1 VKYPRPLLTLGIWLA
16 SLLFCVLVIVQTHFV
31 ADLSAFMPSAP
42 NQRQQLLMD
51 QLHDG
56 VIARLIMIGI
66 EGGDPGERARL
77 SRELATNL
85 RNTKLFV
92 GIQNGD
98 AATQEKDR
106 TYLFDNRY
114 LLSPDTTPEQ
124 FTVKG
129 LHSSITNS
137 IAALSGDAG
146 LILKRLLPRD
156 PTGATIQLLDQFSGE
171 SQPKSIKG
179 VWASRDGRRAL
190 LLAHTRAAGSDIDAQ
205 SRAINTI
212 QQAFDKIPGRSVD
225 AKLVM
230 SGASVISV
238 SSRNTIQSEVR
249 RLATASL
256 ILVIVLLLVVYR
268 SVTLLVLGL
277 LPVISGALSAL
288 LR

>member
-1 VKYPRPLLTLGIWLA
+1 MKYPRSLLTLGFWLA
-16 SLLFCVLVIVQTHFV
+16 SLLFCVLVIVQTRFV

-114 LLSPDTTPEQ
+114 LLSPDITPER

-137 IAALSGDAG
+137 IDALSGDAG

-171 SQPKSIKG
+171 SQPKSIEG
-179 VWASRDGRRAL
+179 VWAS
-190 LLAHTRAAGSDIDAQ
+190 
-205 SRAINTI
+205 
-212 QQAFDKIPGRSVD
+212 
-225 AKLVM
+225 
-230 SGASVISV
+230 
-238 SSRNTIQSEVR
+238 
-249 RLATASL
+249 
-256 ILVIVLLLVVYR
+256 
-268 SVTLLVLGL
+268 
-277 LPVISGALSAL
+277 
-288 LR
+288 